1 MIARAQAA
9 LPAPVRS
16 LYFSIESA
24 RIRMAS
30 DQDRPIINPYLALG
44 IAVLSVST
52 ASIFIRYAQQEAP
65 SLVIAA
71 YRLTLAVLILAPLAL
86 TRYRAELRSLSRR
99 RLGFALLS
107 GLFLALHFAT
117 WITSLEY
124 TTVASSVVL
133 VTTTPLWVA
142 LIAPFALKE
151 SISRSILIGMGLAL
165 LGGLIVGL
173 NDACAWQ
180 GGLVCPS
187 LNEMLRG
194 KAFFGDLLALAGAVM
209 AALYLVIG
217 RRLRERLSLVSYIF
231 VVYGMAAVAL
241 LVMALFARQPLL
253 GYPASTYGW
262 LLLLALIPQLFG
274 HSTYNWSLR
283 YVSTAIVS
291 ITLLGEPIGSTI
303 LALILLHEAPTSLK
317 IFGAILILAGIYIA
331 TVGELRRDRVEPLEV
346 GLEEL

>member
-1 MIARAQAA
+1 M
-9 LPAPVRS
+9 PPV
-16 LYFSIESA
+16 
-24 RIRMAS
+24 
-30 DQDRPIINPYLALG
+30 QDRPPVNPYLALA

-52 ASIFIRYAQQEAP
+52 ASIFIRYAQEDAP

-71 YRLTLAVLILAPLAL
+71 LRLTLAVVILTPIAL
-86 TRYRAELRSLSRR
+86 MRYRDELRRLSRR

-107 GLFLALHFAT
+107 GFFLALHFAT

-133 VTTTPLWVA
+133 VSTTPLWVA
-142 LIAPFALKE
+142 ILTPFALKE
-151 SISRSILIGMGLAL
+151 PITRSILMGMGLAL

-173 NDACAWQ
+173 NDACTWQ
-180 GGLVCPS
+180 AGLVCPS
-187 LNEMLRG
+187 LAEMARG
-194 KAFFGDLLALAGAVM
+194 QAFLGDLLALAGAVM
-209 AALYLVIG
+209 AALYLIIG

-231 VVYGMAAVAL
+231 VVYGMAAIVL
-241 LVMALFARQPLL
+241 LAMTLLARQPLL
-253 GYPASTYGW
+253 GYRPITYLW

-274 HSTYNWSLR
+274 HSTYNWALR
-283 YVSTAIVS
+283 YVSAAIVS

-303 LALILLHEAPTSLK
+303 LAMILLHEAPTSLK

-331 TVGELRRDRVEPLEV
+331 TVGETRRAGKVPVEI

>member
-1 MIARAQAA
+1 MVPSTPYPDFLFYPESSPTCMQPAQER
-9 LPAPVRS
+9 PPV
-16 LYFSIESA
+16 
-24 RIRMAS
+24 
-30 DQDRPIINPYLALG
+30 NPYLALS

-52 ASIFIRYAQQEAP
+52 ASIFIRYAQAEAP

-71 YRLTLAVLILAPLAL
+71 YRLSLAVLLLAPLAL
-86 TRYRAELRSLSRR
+86 TRYRDELRSLRSR

-151 SISRSILIGMGLAL
+151 PITRPILIGMGLAL
-165 LGGLIVGL
+165 IGGLVVGL
-173 NDACAWQ
+173 NDACLWQ
-180 GGLVCPS
+180 GSLVCPS
-187 LNEMLRG
+187 LAEMVRG
-194 KAFFGDLLALAGAVM
+194 QAFLGDLLALAGAVM
-209 AALYLVIG
+209 AALYLIIG

-241 LVMALFARQPLL
+241 LVMTIFARQPLL
-253 GYPASTYGW
+253 DYKPSTYMW
-262 LLLLALIPQLFG
+262 MLLLALIPQLFG

-283 YVSTAIVS
+283 YVSAAIVS

-303 LALILLHEAPTSLK
+303 LAVILLDEAPTSLK
-317 IFGAILILAGIYIA
+317 IFGAILILTGIYIA
-331 TVGELRRDRVEPLEV
+331 TVGESRRGRAASLEV
-346 GLEEL
+346 GLDEL

>member
-1 MIARAQAA
+1 MTPRPNILNTPEGDPTRMQ
-9 LPAPVRS
+9 PAHERPPV
-16 LYFSIESA
+16 
-24 RIRMAS
+24 
-30 DQDRPIINPYLALG
+30 NPYLALS

-52 ASIFIRYAQQEAP
+52 ASIFIRYAQADAP

-71 YRLTLAVLILAPLAL
+71 YRLALAVLLLAPLAL
-86 TRYRAELRSLSRR
+86 TRYRSELRSLSRR

-151 SISRSILIGMGLAL
+151 PIIRPILIGMGLAL
-165 LGGLIVGL
+165 IGGLVVGL
-173 NDACAWQ
+173 NDACSWQ
-180 GGLVCPS
+180 AGLVCPS
-187 LNEMLRG
+187 LAEMVRG
-194 KAFFGDLLALAGAVM
+194 QAFLGDLLALAGAVM
-209 AALYLVIG
+209 AALYLIIG

-241 LVMALFARQPLL
+241 LVMTIFARQPLL
-253 GYPASTYGW
+253 GYKPVTYLW
-262 LLLLALIPQLFG
+262 MLLLALIPQLFG

-283 YVSTAIVS
+283 YVSAAIVS

-303 LALILLHEAPTSLK
+303 LAVILLREAPTSLK

-331 TVGELRRDRVEPLEV
+331 TVGESRRSRAASLEV
-346 GLEEL
+346 GLDEL